1 MKRKKYDIA
10 LPEIDFLKIAIF
22 VVLGFFIYFFI
33 SNCIVKYLILKNKCD
48 ILKTKLE
55 KLKQENKKLLETVYL
70 LENDTDTIEYY
81 IRKELN
87 YKKQGEKVIIFNNK

>member
-1 MKRKKYDIA
+1 MKRKKYEVV
-10 LPEIDFLKIAIF
+10 LPEVDFLKITIF
-22 VVLGFFIYFFI
+22 VVIGFFIYFFI

-55 KLKQENKKLLETVYL
+55 KLKQQNNKLSEEVYL
-70 LENDTDTIEYY
+70 LENDINTIEYY